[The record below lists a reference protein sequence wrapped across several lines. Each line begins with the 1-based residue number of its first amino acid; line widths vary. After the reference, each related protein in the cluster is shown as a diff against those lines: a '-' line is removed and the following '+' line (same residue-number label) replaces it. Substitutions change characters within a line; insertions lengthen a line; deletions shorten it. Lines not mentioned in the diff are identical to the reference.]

1 MAGRTDGLIKSFIA
15 GAAIPRRRIVKFG
28 ANDQQVVL
36 GAAATDALIGITT
49 EIDAD
54 SGERTDVILT
64 DLAEVTYGGNVTRG
78 DPLTSDATGRAVV
91 AAPAAGARARIVGF
105 AMVSGVSGDVGV
117 CRIAP
122 GFISG
127 PPA

>member
-1 MAGRTDGLIKSFIA
+1 MAGRTDGLIKNFIA

-36 GAAATDALIGITT
+36 AVAAADASIGITT

-54 SGERTDVILT
+54 ANERIDVVLSN
-64 DLAEVTYGGNVTRG
+64 LAEVAYGGNVGRG
-78 DPLTSDATGRAVV
+78 DPLTSDAQGRAIA
-91 AAPAAGARARIVGF
+91 AAPAPGERQRIIGF
-105 AMVSGVSGDVGV
+105 AMAAGVVGDVGV

-122 GFISG
+122 GFITG
-127 PPA
+127 